1 MRRFALDLYAKETI
15 DHYVRQIPF
24 FDRLATSD
32 PAQYAIFLAHT
43 VILELEPGEV
53 LMEKGTV
60 GEHFYSLVYGKLAI
74 FKERRPGDNAICEVL
89 PGQLLGALSIIN
101 HEPRTATVVVSSIEG
116 ATVFCTDY
124 SMFGEL
130 DDVSVVS
137 IASKRMM
144 FMDVIAGIRQVIE
157 RCMRELPNVA
167 LSEELSTLE
176 EYVGEEG
183 SIDELE
189 YLSEQAMALAW
200 LLNRWNRLQE
210 PQVMMFDEAAIEK
223 RLMQLLQS
231 Q

>member
-1 MRRFALDLYAKETI
+1 
-15 DHYVRQIPF
+15 
-24 FDRLATSD
+24 
-32 PAQYAIFLAHT
+32 
-43 VILELEPGEV
+43 
-53 LMEKGTV
+53 
-60 GEHFYSLVYGKLAI
+60 
-74 FKERRPGDNAICEVL
+74 
-89 PGQLLGALSIIN
+89 LSIIN